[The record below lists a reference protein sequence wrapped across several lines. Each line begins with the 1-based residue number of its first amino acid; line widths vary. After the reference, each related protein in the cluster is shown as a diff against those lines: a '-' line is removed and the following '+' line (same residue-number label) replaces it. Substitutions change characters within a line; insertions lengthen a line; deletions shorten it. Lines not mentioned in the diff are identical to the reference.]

1 MTEVTY
7 GADAIAL
14 DIEGLKDDFQDCVGY
29 ISSPLSDDGEEALHS
44 FKREDLDPNLVSSII
59 GKSLV
64 EPKIMKASYDSKS
77 CSIYRVPY
85 WLRKD
90 NGEVYDPQFI
100 SIGPFHYEKREDKL
114 RAMEEHKW
122 RYLHDILSRK
132 PRGWLE
138 DCLATVKG
146 LEQKARNCYSEVITT
161 LDSNSF
167 VEMMVLDG
175 CFIVELFRK
184 SRLKDYDFIV
194 RLEWVKKALYY
205 DLLLLENQIPFFI
218 LQRLSILIDGEH
230 PPFAESA
237 FKFLMDDFTTV
248 PGGRIRHLLDLQHA
262 SYYIPFPN
270 EHRDPSEIPR
280 IPCASKLKEKGIRF
294 RKRDAD
300 ILEIKFEN
308 GVIDIPNIEIW
319 GKTKILFLN
328 LIALEQSIPRSQKPF
343 TTHAFFMDCLIDTAK
358 DVEILCQE
366 GIISNSLGNEELV
379 ASLFNNMTREVVI
392 FTYDF
397 YLSDVFDKIN
407 QYSARTWPKL
417 RASLVH
423 DYFNNPWAI
432 ISFFAALL
440 LLLLTMTQTFFA
452 SFPKFAFGK

>member
-1 MTEVTY
+1 MTEVTS
-7 GADAIAL
+7 GADRVAL
-14 DIEGLKDDFQDCVGY
+14 DMEGFEDDIQRPVAN
-29 ISSPLSDDGEEALHS
+29 IPSPISDDGEEALHS
-44 FKREDLDPNLVSSII
+44 FKKEDLNANLVSSII

-64 EPKIMKASYDSKS
+64 EPKIMKASYARKS

-132 PRGWLE
+132 TEGWLE

-146 LEQKARNCYSEVITT
+146 LEKKARNYYSELITT
-161 LDSNSF
+161 LDSDSF
-167 VEMMVLDG
+167 VEMMVLDA

-184 SRLKDYDFIV
+184 SRSNDNDFIV
-194 RLEWVKKALYY
+194 GLDWVRKALHY

-230 PPFAESA
+230 PPLAESA
-237 FKFLMDDFTTV
+237 LKFFMSDCTTV
-248 PGGRIRHLLDLQHA
+248 PDRRIRHLLDLVHA
-262 SYYIPFPN
+262 SYYVPFPD
-270 EHRDPSEIPR
+270 EYKTPKKTPR
-280 IPCASKLKEKGIRF
+280 IPCASKLEEKGIKF
-294 RKRDAD
+294 RKRDVGFLD
-300 ILEIKFEN
+300 IKFEN

-319 GKTKILFLN
+319 GKTKIFFLN
-328 LIALEQSIPRSQKPF
+328 LIALEQCNPHSGKF
-343 TTHAFFMDCLIDTAK
+343 VTTYAFFMDCLINTAK
-358 DVEILCQE
+358 DVEILSQE
-366 GIISNSLGNEELV
+366 GIIDNSLGNEELV

-392 FTYDF
+392 FYRDF
-397 YLSDVFDKIN
+397 YLLDVFGKIN
-407 QYSARTWPKL
+407 QYSERTWPKM

-452 SFPKFAFGK
+452 SFPKFASGN